1 MNMSGRSTIASSI
14 NMKAQSPKNISVVG
28 APFYQQDCSPI
39 VPGPSCLLIWA
50 PGAPFYHKARVTNLY
65 SYYSKPI
72 NYLIIELSDFCL
84 QVSM

>member
-1 MNMSGRSTIASSI
+1 
-14 NMKAQSPKNISVVG
+14 MKAQSPKNISVVG

-50 PGAPFYHKARVTNLY
+50 PGALFYQYMRPGAPFYHKARVTNLY

-72 NYLIIELSDFCL
+72 NYLIIELSDFCS